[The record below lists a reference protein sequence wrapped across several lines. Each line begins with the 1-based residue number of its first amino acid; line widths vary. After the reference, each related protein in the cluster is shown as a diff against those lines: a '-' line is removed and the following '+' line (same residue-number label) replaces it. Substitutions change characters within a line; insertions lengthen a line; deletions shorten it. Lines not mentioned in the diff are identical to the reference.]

1 MKNVIKNKNINV
13 VTAKDEF
20 AVYENCSINVERG
33 FYYGADHVE
42 LRSSILHTETPFRVS
57 ELCFEKSSAHLSFKE
72 AGRKAYPLSDLIVSD
87 SSLFL
92 TSEVGIEI
100 EEVSGYRSL
109 DIYVS
114 GDSDAY
120 LDFRRFNLDRIY
132 LNLKNLSDRAKV
144 LIIVKDGTKLWVNTN
159 GRVGA
164 YQLRIEGLPKMEVT
178 SF

>member
-1 MKNVIKNKNINV
+1 MKSIIKNKNVNV

-20 AVYENCSINVERG
+20 AVYENCSINVEKG
-33 FYYGADHVE
+33 FFYGADHVQ

-57 ELCFEKSSAHLSFKE
+57 ELHLEKSSAHLNFKE
-72 AGRKAYPLSDLIVSD
+72 GGRKPYPLFDLIIAD
-87 SSLFL
+87 SSLHL
-92 TSEVGIEI
+92 SANVEVDV

-114 GDSDAY
+114 GDSDAF
-120 LDFRRFNLDRIY
+120 LDMRNFNLDRIY
-132 LNLKNLSDRAKV
+132 LNLKNLSDKAKV
-144 LIIVKDGTKLWVNTN
+144 LIIVKDGTRLWVNTQ